1 MHNSGM
7 GTCDGQNSTRLC
19 PGEPVTTLLVLWDID
34 HTLVAMRGVGGQLF
48 GIAFEQ
54 TLGVP
59 MKRQALIDGMT
70 DQTIFAA
77 TAHEHGITVTSADF
91 SRFAVA
97 LANAH
102 LAHVSQIRERGHALP
117 GAASATGALAARGIR
132 QSVATG
138 NIAATA
144 RIKLAAFGLDNEMDW
159 PVGAFGDDADNRPD
173 LIRTAQ
179 ARSGHRSND
188 IVVIGDTPADI
199 NGARTHH
206 IRAVGIASGK
216 STEKE
221 LRAAGA
227 EFTLPDLADT
237 GRLLDAIG
245 VRAKE

>member
-1 MHNSGM
+1 M
-7 GTCDGQNSTRLC
+7 
-19 PGEPVTTLLVLWDID
+19 TTLLVLWDID
-34 HTLVAMRGVGGQLF
+34 HTLIAMRGIGGQLF

-77 TAHEHGITVTSADF
+77 TAREHGITVATADF

-97 LANAH
+97 LADAHVAH
-102 LAHVSQIRERGHALP
+102 LPQIRERGHALP
-117 GAASATGALAARGIR
+117 GAPSAVAAFAALGIR

-159 PVGAFGDDADNRPD
+159 PAGAFGDDADNRPD
-173 LIRTAQ
+173 LIRTARL
-179 ARSGHRSND
+179 RSGHQPTD

-199 NGARTHH
+199 HGARTNN

-216 STEKE
+216 STENE

-227 EFTLPDLADT
+227 GATLTDLTDT
-237 GRLLDAIG
+237 KRLLEAVGI
-245 VRAKE
+245 RAKD